1 MLNISVS
8 FFNISSKFVQ
18 TFVPSVNK
26 LLIAQCIKS
35 FCPQKKNEEQHA
47 VRYGTTSTVTSPI

>member
-26 LLIAQCIKS
+26 LLNARFSMQRMMLAAVQATDERLIALQ
-35 FCPQKKNEEQHA
+35 
-47 VRYGTTSTVTSPI
+47 YLM